1 MLDNRTRIL
10 EVAEKLFAQKGVQKT
25 SLSDIAGEAGIS
37 KGTLYYYYRSKD
49 GLIYDLVDSTFD
61 KITGRLLQQMESLGP
76 RPQPRVLLEMTLAAI
91 IREEELNRNTFYLMQ
106 EAFLGNEEVRRR
118 FRQKY
123 QEWRNLIGELLVKLV
138 GFDPDDT
145 SRLTLATIILAVIDG
160 LSWQWLLEP
169 GSVMPGPIAELAEKL
184 LTTAARPIDNGL

>member
-1 MLDNRTRIL
+1 MADNRAKIL
-10 EVAEKLFAQKGVQKT
+10 EVAERLFAQKGVQKT
-25 SLSDIAGEAGIS
+25 SLGDIASEAGIS

-49 GLIYDLVDSTFD
+49 DLIYDLVDSTFD
-61 KITGRLLQQMESLGP
+61 KITARLLQQMEELGE

-106 EAFLGNEEVRRR
+106 EAFLGNEEVRRK

-123 QEWRNLIGELLVKLV
+123 QEWRALISELLVKLV
-138 GFDPDDT
+138 GFDPEDP

-160 LSWQWLLEP
+160 LSWQWLLDP
-169 GSVMPGPIAELAEKL
+169 GSLEPGPIAELAEQL
-184 LTTAARPIDNGL
+184 LVRSGKRAE